1 MKNIENEMLKK
12 KVQDL
17 EDKLMRIESIRMIP
31 QTATLSQVID
41 IVNKI
46 TDNMKRNR

>member
-1 MKNIENEMLKK
+1 MKNIENEMLRK
-12 KVQDL
+12 KVEEL
-17 EDKLMRIESIRMIP
+17 ENKLMRIESVRMIP

-41 IVNKI
+41 ILNKV